1 MEASLLAF
9 LVQVLLYWGMASSA
23 PTYLPS
29 EPNNTRSSIGPRST
43 SLSFFQLSNAAST
56 GFVWSSIGLAILTAF
71 LQGLVTSLSYMTES
85 SNSWTFRFRLAK
97 VEHLWWTL
105 VSCLLFTSLFFNVV
119 SFVTGNSNEAVAVL
133 VLSTTTLLAIVRYML
148 PAWRSRRYLRNRFLA
163 WTGPSRTGVDSNLMS
178 FCGGKDDWFNLAKQA
193 KSRGTRG
200 ASSDN
205 YGWRLYRIDGIQMDP
220 TDILKSGVVNPQT
233 VSMTRSTQYTYHD
246 GYSDHGTVSL
256 YWGMHSGF
264 LPRVSRSISSVPVNL
279 LKSTPFK
286 NDGFAGEGLCL
297 AMGILGRNKGLK
309 PRNLVF
315 NMNKALSTQLENDS
329 TWYPRPAKTLRSY
342 YQKLLEDI
350 YGGLGNPFVCV
361 AIELSLILMDASP
374 TAVASWL
381 KAGCEHQSIQVN
393 EDLKRHGAN
402 DEELRAHYESSYVSM
417 IISINNMKDGKVG
430 QHNHGKAQVV
440 RPDIICLGLLLKAG
454 GKSRPAWWGM
464 EKFCS
469 YRQGEDAH
477 LDFKWKDSAAKLL
490 GLQSYPSAHGGD
502 FWAVKNEFNK
512 ESVMGVSVSEAMVT
526 TDSGNSQ
533 ISS

>member
-1 MEASLLAF
+1 
-9 LVQVLLYWGMASSA
+9 
-23 PTYLPS
+23 
-29 EPNNTRSSIGPRST
+29 
-43 SLSFFQLSNAAST
+43 
-56 GFVWSSIGLAILTAF
+56 
-71 LQGLVTSLSYMTES
+71 MTES

-105 VSCLLFTSLFFNVV
+105 VSFLLFTSLVFNVI
-119 SFVTGNSNEAVAVL
+119 SFVTGNSNEAVTVL

-148 PAWRSRRYLRNRFLA
+148 PAWRSRRYLCNRFLA
-163 WTGPSRTGVDSNLMS
+163 WTGPSRTAVDSNLVS
-178 FCGGKDDWFNLAKQA
+178 FCGGKDDWFNLASQA
-193 KSRGTRG
+193 KSRGTTG
-200 ASSDN
+200 VSSDK

-220 TDILKSGVVNPQT
+220 TDILKSGVVSPQT
-233 VSMTRSTQYTYHD
+233 VSMTRSPRYTYHD
-246 GYSDHGTVSL
+246 GYRDQGTVSL
-256 YWGMHSGF
+256 YWGIHSGF

-279 LKSTPFK
+279 LMSTPFT

-309 PRNLVF
+309 PRNLIF
-315 NMNKALSTQLENDS
+315 NMNRALSAQLENHS

-350 YGGLGNPFVCV
+350 YGGLGTPFVYAAV
-361 AIELSLILMDASP
+361 ELSLILMDASS

-381 KAGCEHQSIQVN
+381 QAGCEHQSIQVN

-417 IISINNMKDGKVG
+417 IVSINNMKDEKVG

-440 RPDIICLGLLLKAG
+440 RPDITCLGLLLKARG
-454 GKSRPAWWGM
+454 EPRPAWWGL

-469 YRQGEDAH
+469 YRKGEDVH

-490 GLQSYPSAHGGD
+490 GLESYPPAHGD
-502 FWAVKNEFNK
+502 EFWDVSGECNE
-512 ESVMGVSVSEAMVT
+512 ESVMDASKCEAVAT
-526 TDSGNSQ
+526 IESGNS
-533 ISS
+533 SASC